1 MKIDTHTLTAIVD
14 LINGFLK
21 IKNMDTAKKIEL
33 EDLLTEERIL
43 NVRNNII
50 NSKKTVGKIF
60 TILSNLYNSGV
71 INMETINIFI
81 FDEFIRTNT
90 PMDIFSNKNL
100 TNFKNVIRFNS
111 ILDVGSQMNLL
122 EELKGEFENQPKIK
136 KFSGNSLSLF
146 GVDENQKNRIY
157 ELVRNGK
164 INCLIYT
171 FLLENYKFKIDED
184 KINDLS
190 FLKFIKIIKYIKNIK
205 IQNIKYE
212 V

>member
-1 MKIDTHTLTAIVD
+1 
-14 LINGFLK
+14 
-21 IKNMDTAKKIEL
+21 
-33 EDLLTEERIL
+33 
-43 NVRNNII
+43 
-50 NSKKTVGKIF
+50 
-60 TILSNLYNSGV
+60 
-71 INMETINIFI
+71 METINIFI
-81 FDEFIRTNT
+81 FDEFIRTDT

-122 EELKGEFENQPKIK
+122 EKLKVEFENQPKIK

-146 GVDENQKNRIY
+146 KVVENQKNRIY

-171 FLLENYKFKIDED
+171 FLLENYKFTIDENKID
-184 KINDLS
+184 DLS

>member
-21 IKNMDTAKKIEL
+21 IKNIDTAKKIDL

-100 TNFKNVIRFNS
+100 TNFKNIIRFNS

>member
-21 IKNMDTAKKIEL
+21 IKNIDTAKKIEL

-146 GVDENQKNRIY
+146 GVDESQKNRIY

>member
-1 MKIDTHTLTAIVD
+1 MNIDTHTLAAIVD

-21 IKNMDTAKKIEL
+21 IKNIETVKKIEL
-33 EDLLTEERIL
+33 VDLLSVERISK
-43 NVRNNII
+43 VRNNII
-50 NSKKTVGKIF
+50 SDKRRVGKIF
-60 TILSNLYNSGV
+60 TILNNLYNSGV

-81 FDEFIRTNT
+81 FDEFIRTDT

-122 EELKGEFENQPKIK
+122 EKLKVEFENQPKIK

-146 GVDENQKNRIY
+146 KVVENQKNRIY

-171 FLLENYKFKIDED
+171 FLLENYKFTIDENKID
-184 KINDLS
+184 DLS

>member
-1 MKIDTHTLTAIVD
+1 MNIDTHTLAAIVD

-21 IKNMDTAKKIEL
+21 IKNIETVKKIEL
-33 EDLLTEERIL
+33 VDLLSVERISK
-43 NVRNNII
+43 VRNNII
-50 NSKKTVGKIF
+50 SDKRRVGKIF
-60 TILSNLYNSGV
+60 TTLNNLYNSGV

-81 FDEFIRTNT
+81 FDEFIRTDT

-122 EELKGEFENQPKIK
+122 EKLKVEFENQPKIK

-146 GVDENQKNRIY
+146 KVVENQKNRIY

-171 FLLENYKFKIDED
+171 FLLENYKFTIDENKID
-184 KINDLS
+184 DLS

>member
-21 IKNMDTAKKIEL
+21 IKNIDTAKKIEL